1 MYMYI
6 FYQCMLT
13 YEAVCYEKYV
23 AKVQVD
29 MLDWVK
35 QEVIYSKYAMNTLM
49 SNFIQ
54 GAIYTGAEV
63 LEKSY
68 I

>member
-1 MYMYI
+1 MK
-6 FYQCMLT
+6 QCAM
-13 YEAVCYEKYV
+13 KI

-29 MLDWVK
+29 VLDWAK